1 MKWFVTL
8 NKQMAH
14 LIRPLGNDHFLYLLL
29 LCGSLFGRQKWPLP
43 QCDPEPPKLCSA
55 LWHIA
60 GPRNM
65 SVLCTRNTKLTLD
78 FQKRYD
84 TEPSSSWHLATIST
98 CDFHLGPSVIT
109 ASVAADH
116 LITPLDLYSL
126 FRMWEHRVMKWIYAT
141 KKGKHGIKV
150 LVWRGGSQDK
160 WSQHPDLG
168 KLRLCLCLCLW
179 SQHGNICLYTCHTIY
194 PMHNKPHF
202 SEEQQI

>member
-29 LCGSLFGRQKWPLP
+29 LCGSLFGRQKRPLP

-65 SVLCTRNTKLTLD
+65 SVLCTGDTKLTLDSAKAD

-84 TEPSSSWHLATIST
+84 TELSSSWHLATSWLPSWSK
-98 CDFHLGPSVIT
+98 CDNSVCHSWSPDNT
-109 ASVAADH
+109 AWFVFLVQDVGAPGD
-116 LITPLDLYSL
+116 
-126 FRMWEHRVMKWIYAT
+126 VM
-141 KKGKHGIKV
+141 
-150 LVWRGGSQDK
+150 
-160 WSQHPDLG
+160 
-168 KLRLCLCLCLW
+168 
-179 SQHGNICLYTCHTIY
+179 NIRNEKRKTRD
-194 PMHNKPHF
+194 
-202 SEEQQI
+202 